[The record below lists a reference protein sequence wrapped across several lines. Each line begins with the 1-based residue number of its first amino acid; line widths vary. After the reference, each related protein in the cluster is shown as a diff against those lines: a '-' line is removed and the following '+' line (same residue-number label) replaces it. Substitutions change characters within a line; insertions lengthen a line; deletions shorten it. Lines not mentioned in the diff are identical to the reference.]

1 MAVSKSVMAIGMI
14 VIAIAAFA
22 VGLFSSPYIMPEA
35 EPKTMWDIVQ
45 ERGKLIIGTDPY
57 WPPYQYL
64 DEEGNLIGFE
74 VDLIE
79 MIAEQLDLTVE
90 WKTLSFDAIIPEVK
104 AKSIDLGVSGFS
116 ITPERSEV
124 IQYTIPHSV
133 TEGQIIMLNST
144 AVAKGITE
152 LTSLTELSGLK
163 CGTESGTTQEAELD
177 DLITAGDIPSDTLS
191 SYSSFAEAL
200 TALKTGLID
209 CVYAETPVSS
219 WWILEAE
226 QQEEEP
232 IVIIYSRSY
241 WPVAFLAHL
250 DSDILVS
257 KISGALAE
265 IISEGTLDELKVQWK
280 S

>member
-1 MAVSKSVMAIGMI
+1 MAIGLI
-14 VIAIAAFA
+14 VIAVVAFVA
-22 VGLFSSPYIMPEA
+22 GFVISPYIMPEA
-35 EPKTMWDIVQ
+35 KPKTMWDIVQ

-64 DEEGNLIGFE
+64 DAQGNIIGFE

-79 MIAEQLDLTVE
+79 MIAERLNLTVE

-116 ITPERSEV
+116 VTPERSEV
-124 IQYTIPHSV
+124 IQYTMPHSI

-152 LTSLTELSGLK
+152 LTSLNELEGLK

-177 DLITAGDIPSDTLS
+177 DLITAGNLTSGTLS

-209 CVYAETPVSS
+209 CIYAETPVSS

-226 QQEEEP
+226 QQGEEP
-232 IVIIYSRSY
+232 IVIIYKRPY

-257 KISGALAE
+257 KISGELAA
-265 IISEGTLDELKVQWK
+265 IISEGKLDTLKTQWK